1 VSADDAL
8 DCGNCGAPQRVL
20 RLAGHYGQPVE
31 IDICAACHLV
41 WFDAVESARLPGP
54 ALLDLIG
61 EMAAAQTLAH
71 QPLNPAAVCPRCRG
85 GLKTV
90 HNQSRWGRSLQL
102 ECRLGHGAYQS
113 FAQFLSEKGLV
124 RPLSSADRARL
135 LQSRDDFPCVN
146 CGGPITLG
154 DAACPW
160 CTSVPGLFDVAR
172 LARALDPE
180 GATEA
185 HALHRSAVQSQSLHC
200 LACGAPS
207 PPALACAQCGAT
219 LATPRLADAH
229 RQVSALG
236 PALRAHAERPVAH
249 VVKRRLAEQSSD
261 LERRREWAAQMQAD
275 ADARRGAVLPETD
288 VDSRWSSTP
297 GRTVAL
303 ALLAILVWW
312 LFG

>member
-1 VSADDAL
+1 MSAEVAL
-8 DCGNCGAPQRVL
+8 NCGNCGAPLRGL

-31 IDICAACHLV
+31 IDLCASCHLV

-71 QPLNPAAVCPRCRG
+71 QPLNPVAVCPRCRG

-90 HNQSRWGRSLQL
+90 HNQTRWGRSLQL
-102 ECRLGHGAYQS
+102 ECRQGHGAYQS

-135 LQSRDDFPCVN
+135 LDGGEDFPCLN
-146 CGGPITLG
+146 CGGSVGPA
-154 DAACPW
+154 DAACRW
-160 CTSVPGLFDVAR
+160 CTAVPGLFDVAR
-172 LARALDPE
+172 LAHALDPE

-185 HALHRSAVQSQSLHC
+185 DALHHRAAQSQSLHC

-219 LATPRLADAH
+219 LATPRLAEAH
-229 RQVSALG
+229 RQVAALG
-236 PALRAHAERPVAH
+236 PALREHAANPAAH
-249 VVKRRLAEQSSD
+249 VVKRRLEEQAAD
-261 LERRREWAAQMQAD
+261 LERRRAWAAEMQAE
-275 ADARRGAVLPETD
+275 ADARIGAVVPHA
-288 VDSRWSSTP
+288 DSQLQWPPSP
-297 GRTVAL
+297 ARTAAL
-303 ALLAILVWW
+303 ALIVLLGWW